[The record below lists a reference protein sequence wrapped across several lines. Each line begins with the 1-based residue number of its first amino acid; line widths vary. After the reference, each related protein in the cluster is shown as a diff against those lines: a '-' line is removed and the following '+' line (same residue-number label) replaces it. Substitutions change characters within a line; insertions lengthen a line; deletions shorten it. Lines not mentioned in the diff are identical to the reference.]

1 MNGTVREW
9 MDKAEGDY
17 RTARRE
23 FQTADEPNY
32 DAVCFHAQQCVEK
45 WMKAVLIHNSVDPPR
60 IHNLERLY
68 ESLQSV
74 CPNVTLDIEELRDLT
89 GVGMAVRYPGEAADR
104 EDAAKAL
111 AICEGLR
118 DALKKLLYNG

>member
-1 MNGTVREW
+1 MNGTVKEW
-9 MDKAEGDY
+9 FDKADGDL
-17 RTARRE
+17 RTSRRE
-23 FQTADEPNY
+23 FEVPIQPNF

-45 WMKAVLIHNSVDPPR
+45 CMKAVLIHNSVDPPR

-68 ESLQSV
+68 ELLQSV
-74 CPNVTLDIEELRDLT
+74 CPDVMLDIEELRDLT

-111 AICEGLR
+111 ATCERLR
-118 DALKKLLYNG
+118 EALKKLLHNE

>member
-1 MNGTVREW
+1 

>member
-9 MDKAEGDY
+9 VEKADGDF

-23 FQTADEPNY
+23 FEVPNQPNF
-32 DAVCFHAQQCVEK
+32 DAVCFHAQQCIEK

-68 ESLQSV
+68 ELLQSV
-74 CPNVTLDIEELRDLT
+74 CAGVSLDIEELRDLT
-89 GVGMAVRYPGEAADR
+89 AVGMAVRYPGEVADR
-104 EDAAKAL
+104 EDAVKAL
-111 AICEGLR
+111 DICEGLR
-118 DALKKLLYNG
+118 DVLKKLLHDG